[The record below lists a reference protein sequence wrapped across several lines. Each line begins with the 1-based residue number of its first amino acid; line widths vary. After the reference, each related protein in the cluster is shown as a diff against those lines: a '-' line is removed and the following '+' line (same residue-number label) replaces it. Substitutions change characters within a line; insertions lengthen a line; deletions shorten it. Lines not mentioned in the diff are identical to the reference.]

1 MRLRDIKKDWVINR
15 AVYFMALPM
24 LIYFIIFNWLPIG
37 GMMLAFEEY
46 SSRGGTLGSQWI
58 GFQNFINFFASS
70 YIGRLFKNTIIISL
84 MSMAVNF
91 PAPIILA
98 LLLNEMEN
106 QIYKK
111 VIQTVSYMP
120 YFVSTVVICGIIKDF
135 VAIDGPITHAL
146 VNMGVI
152 TKAQDLLAS
161 GLAFRFFRPIFVI
174 SGAWQGTG
182 YGSIIFLAML
192 SSVDQELYEAAK
204 IDGAGRWKQTLHVTI
219 PGILPIIMLMLI
231 MQVSSLLNVAMEK
244 ILLLYDATNY
254 EVSDV
259 IMTFVYRKGLQDGVQ
274 GLSTAV
280 QIFNSLISMAL
291 LFISN
296 AVSRKVSD
304 FSLF

>member
-1 MRLRDIKKDWVINR
+1 MRLRDIKKDWMINK

-46 SSRGGTLGSQWI
+46 SSRGGTLGSQYI
-58 GFQNFINFFASS
+58 GFQNFVDFFATS
-70 YIGRLFKNTIIISL
+70 YLARIFRNTIVISL
-84 MSMAVNF
+84 MSMAINF

-106 QIYKK
+106 QLYKK

-120 YFVSTVVICGIIKDF
+120 YFISTVVICGIIKDF
-135 VAIDGPITHAL
+135 VANDGPITYAL
-146 VNMGVI
+146 YNMGVI
-152 TKAQDLLAS
+152 STRQDLLTS

-174 SGAWQGTG
+174 SNAWQSTG

-244 ILLLYDATNY
+244 ILLLYAATNY

-259 IMTFVYRKGLQDGVQ
+259 IMTFVYRSGLQQ
-274 GLSTAV
+274 GRQGYATAV

-291 LFISN
+291 LLISN
-296 AVSRKVSD
+296 SVSRKVSD